1 MPEKNYTV
9 TENGTAGERK
19 PSEQA
24 LQVVD
29 RAVGAVPVV
38 AEHVRNA
45 VDQLSKPETRDQEL
59 QTVQNQVNNLRD
71 ANARPAQVETF
82 KQRLNADLE
91 RAEAKG
97 ADIRRQV
104 TDRVVEEA
112 RKARQRVEPV
122 YRDRVEPVVKE
133 RVEPVYKQRVEPVVR
148 ERVEPV
154 YRERVEPSVRRVR
167 ERI

>member
-1 MPEKNYTV
+1 MTENNEV
-9 TENGTAGERK
+9 TENGTAPERK

-38 AEHVRNA
+38 AERVRNA

-59 QTVQNQVNNLRD
+59 QTVQTQVNNLRD
-71 ANARPAQVETF
+71 ADARPAQVETF
-82 KQRLNADLE
+82 KQRLNADLA
-91 RAEAKG
+91 RAEVKG
-97 ADIRRQV
+97 ADIRHQV
-104 TDRVVEEA
+104 TERVVDEA
-112 RKARQRVEPV
+112 RKA
-122 YRDRVEPVVKE
+122 
-133 RVEPVYKQRVEPVVR
+133 R

-154 YRERVEPSVRRVR
+154 YRERVEPTYKKRVEPTYRKRVEPVYRERVEPTVRRVR